1 MKIPASWEVVDPTTI
16 TTPINGQVELALRSL
31 VNKRG
36 FMNNL
41 IILSD
46 DLQAEVAASEYVAQ
60 SMLWAAREYMTLTLE
75 NSEQITFDDA
85 ASSRLEIFH
94 AKYNEV
100 TEERLFFQTAR
111 VCGKKVY
118 LMTLGLENDT
128 AADKYPQYTA
138 MLASF
143 TCP

>member
-1 MKIPASWEVVDPTTI
+1 MVDNTKVSV
-16 TTPINGQVELALRSL
+16 PIHGKLELALRSQ
-31 VNKRG
+31 VNKGG

-41 IILSD
+41 VILSD
-46 DLQAEVAASEYVAQ
+46 TLQTDATASEYVTQ
-60 SMLWAAREYMTLTLE
+60 SMNWAAREYEGLTIE
-75 NSEQITFDDA
+75 SEEQITFDDG

-100 TEERLFFQTAR
+100 TQERLFFQTAR

-118 LMTLGLENDT
+118 LMTLGLDNDT
-128 AADKYPQYTA
+128 LADKYPQYKT

-143 TCP
+143 TCQ